1 MTDQPPGIIN
11 DREIEAEVDEIIRKG
26 AKLPRWGWPVPAPYN
41 GATGRERIYVWQQNR
56 IGDLAGLLPP
66 LGQCSV
72 CQKRPA
78 DGRHGEIYFRPF
90 ALVDICRSC
99 HARIHRR
106 FGNPARWEAF
116 LEEVVARDGWGHS
129 LLTVQVEREEA
140 LRIAEK
146 DNWLEG
152 IKSLRADRE
161 ASRQK

>member
-1 MTDQPPGIIN
+1 MTNPPPGITN
-11 DREIEAEVDEIIRKG
+11 DRRIEAEVDEIIRNG

-56 IGDLAGLLPP
+56 IGDLAGLLSP

-72 CQKRPA
+72 CEQRPA

-106 FGNPARWEAF
+106 FSNPARWEAF
-116 LEEVVARDGWGHS
+116 LEEVVARDGWAHS
-129 LLTVQVEREEA
+129 LLTVQINRDEA
-140 LRIAEK
+140 LRIAEQ
-146 DNWLEG
+146 DNWLDG
-152 IKSLRADRE
+152 IKSLRGDRG
-161 ASRQK
+161 AGLQK

>member
-1 MTDQPPGIIN
+1 MTNLPPGIIN
-11 DREIEAEVDEIIRKG
+11 DREIEAEVDEIIRRG

-41 GATGRERIYVWQQNR
+41 GATGRERIEVWEKNY
-56 IGDLAGLLPP
+56 IGNQAGLLPP
-66 LGQCSV
+66 LGQCSA

-116 LEEVVARDGWGHS
+116 LEEVVARDGWAHS
-129 LLTVQVEREEA
+129 LLTVQIDREEA
-140 LRIAEK
+140 LWIAAQ
-146 DNWLEG
+146 DNWLDG
-152 IKSLRADRE
+152 IKNLRADRA
-161 ASRQK
+161 ASPQK